1 VTSPAVEL
9 SPTDLAVDHALAHL
23 SSGRRFLLEVT
34 PVDADEAR
42 AAYLDG
48 SAPDPQF
55 TYRELDADPDVTAA
69 QLAAI
74 NVTNVENLTL
84 GHLLRAK
91 HRELELQVEML
102 RARDSEDF
110 LGLSIEL
117 YGSVSPT
124 LRAQAEQVLA
134 AVLAA
139 ESAGSALHAEAF
151 LLLAQEEIA
160 HYREQDP
167 DIEMHA
173 EIRPDAVGVMVSG
186 DTLLIGPDS
195 AVQQRRAAALIHHE
209 VGTHLVTQVNGA
221 AQPSKVLG
229 TGLAGYD
236 ETQEGLAVV
245 AEIAC
250 GSLTAFRLRQ
260 LASRVLT
267 VDRRVAGASFHEAH
281 EALVSGGIPP
291 GSAFTTVMRVFRA
304 GGMTKDA
311 IYLRGLVD
319 LLAHLRAE
327 GRLDR
332 QPRAGHRLTLGPVVG
347 GPLGVLGPQG
357 APDL

>member
-1 VTSPAVEL
+1 MSPR
-9 SPTDLAVDHALAHL
+9 SP
-23 SSGRRFLLEVT
+23 
-34 PVDADEAR
+34 
-42 AAYLDG
+42 
-48 SAPDPQF
+48 
-55 TYRELDADPDVTAA
+55 
-69 QLAAI
+69 
-74 NVTNVENLTL
+74 
-84 GHLLRAK
+84 
-91 HRELELQVEML
+91 
-102 RARDSEDF
+102 
-110 LGLSIEL
+110 
-117 YGSVSPT
+117 
-124 LRAQAEQVLA
+124 
-134 AVLAA
+134 
-139 ESAGSALHAEAF
+139 
-151 LLLAQEEIA
+151 
-160 HYREQDP
+160 
-167 DIEMHA
+167 
-173 EIRPDAVGVMVSG
+173 
-186 DTLLIGPDS
+186 
-195 AVQQRRAAALIHHE
+195 
-209 VGTHLVTQVNGA
+209 
-221 AQPSKVLG
+221 
-229 TGLAGYD
+229 
-236 ETQEGLAVV
+236 
-245 AEIAC
+245 C